1 MLKPALFAAALIL
14 ANAADA
20 CRLALVLAMDVSSS
34 VSAEEDALQRHGLAS
49 ALMAPDVQAAFFA
62 SDNPVALTVF
72 EWSGRYNQ
80 ELLQDW
86 VMVDS
91 PATLAAVSN
100 RIATSRRSHN
110 DFPTALGYALG
121 YGATLLQ
128 RGPLCDHRTI
138 DISGDGVNNEGFG
151 PFDAYGAFTF
161 DAVTVNG
168 LVINAADFEGE
179 VDLIAYYMREVIHGP
194 GAFVEIANGFDDFAR
209 AMEAKLIRE
218 LGQRVFGA
226 AQPRE
231 RPKG

>member
-1 MLKPALFAAALIL
+1 MLKPALCAAALIW

-20 CRLALVLAMDVSSS
+20 CRLALVLGMDVSSS
-34 VSAEEDALQRHGLAS
+34 VSAEEDILQRGGLAA
-49 ALMAPDVQAAFFA
+49 ALVAPDVRAAFFA
-62 SDNPVALTVF
+62 TDDPVALAIF

-80 ELLQDW
+80 EILQDW
-86 VMVDS
+86 VIIDS
-91 PATLAAVSN
+91 PATLQAVSN

-128 RGPLCDHRTI
+128 QGPLCDYRTI

-151 PFDAYGAFTF
+151 PFEAYGAFPF

-179 VDLIAYYMREVIHGP
+179 VNLIAYYANEVIHGP

-209 AMEAKLIRE
+209 AMELKLVRE
-218 LGQRVFGA
+218 LGVRIFGA
-226 AQPRE
+226 AQPPI